1 MQNIADWFV
10 IFNLFL
16 LMLLTLSFT
25 IKSESR

>member
-10 IFNLFL
+10 IFNLLL

>member
-10 IFNLFL
+10 IFNLLL
-16 LMLLTLSFT
+16 LMLLTLSFI